1 MTDLITDETL
11 AYHLSL
17 QDELMSVMTIAR
29 KYGLTSERSMA
40 ISKAAFM
47 IKSARLSGEEVWN
60 LIEVKLPPPFR
71 EILFSDGHAVFSGI
85 VSSIITKEEEL
96 KDNLLR
102 LSKTVYNKPK
112 WWREM
117 PYSPWEVYGI

>member
-1 MTDLITDETL
+1 MTDIINDETL

-17 QDELMSVMTIAR
+17 QDELMSSMTIAR
-29 KYGLTSERSMA
+29 KYGLTPERSMA
-40 ISKAAFM
+40 ISKASFM

-71 EILFSDGHAVFSGI
+71 EILFSDGNDVWAGRLLN
-85 VSSIITKEEEL
+85 IITNKDEL
-96 KDNLLR
+96 EKNITFDTIKIR
-102 LSKTVYNKPK
+102 NKPK
-112 WWREM
+112 WWSEM